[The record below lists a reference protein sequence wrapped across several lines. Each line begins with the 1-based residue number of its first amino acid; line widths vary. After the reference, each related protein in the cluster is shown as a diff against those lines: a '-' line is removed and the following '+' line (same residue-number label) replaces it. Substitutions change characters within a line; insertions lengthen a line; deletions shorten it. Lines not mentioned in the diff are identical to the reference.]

1 MGGVRFPA
9 RVQKLKT
16 QNMNTEPL
24 NVHDSNKGMFETYT
38 RRLVDINNVY
48 QDVICERD
56 IAHALS
62 NICRFGGHTIEHYS
76 VAEHSILVAALA
88 PEDFKLE
95 ALLHD
100 AAEAYVGD
108 VIKPLK
114 NLLGNSYTD
123 IEDRFMTAICK
134 KFNLNPIKLA
144 AIKQYDLQA
153 LDLEHDAF
161 KLGKAVAYV
170 KITDLQLT
178 EAGHV
183 FQTCEVS
190 QVFLS
195 LLYKYARKA
204 NPTEAFNQ
212 HFV

>member
-1 MGGVRFPA
+1 
-9 RVQKLKT
+9 
-16 QNMNTEPL
+16 MNTKPL
-24 NVHDSNKGMFETYT
+24 NVHDHHLGKFETFT
-38 RRLVDINNVY
+38 RREIDINNVHESM
-48 QDVICERD
+48 ICERD

-114 NLLGNSYTD
+114 NLLGNTYSD
-123 IEDRFMTAICK
+123 IEDRFMTAISK

-144 AIKQYDLQA
+144 AIKQYDLLA
-153 LDLEHDAF
+153 LDLEHEAF

-170 KITDLQLT
+170 KISDLRLT
-178 EAGHV
+178 EAGRV

-204 NPTEAFNQ
+204 DFTDAFNQ